1 MKANA
6 TKSKILV
13 VIINKWKEKC
23 QSTGV
28 NTLHEAIKA
37 YDIGYILYTL
47 DDSCFY
53 VKGVA
58 ATGFEPASP

>member
-1 MKANA
+1 MKAKA

-13 VIINKWKEKC
+13 VINKWKEIG

>member
-1 MKANA
+1 M
-6 TKSKILV
+6 V
-13 VIINKWKEKC
+13 INKWKEIG

-47 DDSCFY
+47 DDSCFN

>member
-1 MKANA
+1 M
-6 TKSKILV
+6 
-13 VIINKWKEKC
+13 INKWKEKC

-28 NTLHEAIKA
+28 NTLHEAIEV
-37 YDIGYILYTL
+37 YNIGYILYTL
-47 DDSCFY
+47 DDSCFN